1 MGKTIIVY
9 FASDLENGGCKAI
22 VKCDEISAELSG
34 TFSEDVSLT
43 AENVGLKNLE
53 KAYACTSFF
62 ASAAGLGLSVEKG
75 DSTGMTYSAINA
87 GKSVVDMFSVNNGN
101 YSVIK
106 GESTPKVNFN
116 NVPKCYIKISRPV
129 IELPE
134 NYGRVNGFVVNKK
147 LNLSNLNGYT
157 ICNNVDVNGLYCTEN
172 EKEMLKRI
180 MDSGFYI

>member
-1 MGKTIIVY
+1 M
-9 FASDLENGGCKAI
+9 
-22 VKCDEISAELSG
+22 
-34 TFSEDVSLT
+34 
-43 AENVGLKNLE
+43 
-53 KAYACTSFF
+53 AYAGSGFL
-62 ASAAGLGLSVEKG
+62 ASAVGAVASVGTG
-75 DSTGMTYSAINA
+75 DSTGISYSSIN
-87 GKSVVDMFSVNNGN
+87 GVKSLIDFASVHNGN

-116 NVPKCYIKISRPV
+116 NVSKCYIKISRPI

-172 EKEMLKRI
+172 EKEMLKGI
-180 MDSGFYI
+180 MESGFYI